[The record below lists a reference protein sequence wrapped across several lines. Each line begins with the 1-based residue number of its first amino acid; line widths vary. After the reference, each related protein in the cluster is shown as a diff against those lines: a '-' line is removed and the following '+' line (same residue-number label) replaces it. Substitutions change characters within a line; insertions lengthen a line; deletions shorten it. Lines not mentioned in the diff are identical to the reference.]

1 MSLAKSFSIS
11 LNGLTGTPIEV
22 EAEISSNL
30 PSFVIVGLP
39 DASLLE
45 SRDRVRSAITNTG
58 LKMPGQRV
66 TVNLSPTSV
75 PKRGSGFDL
84 AIAAAIMTASGE
96 FNAESVANQIHIGEL
111 GLDGSVRPVN
121 GVLPAL
127 LAAKAAGFKRA
138 IVPTA
143 NLREAQLVD
152 SFDAVGV
159 EHLEQVCR
167 IHGVDIAVRP
177 EVVSS
182 GPIETRHADIKSNG
196 DQKDFADIAGQS
208 TAIDAMVIAAAGGH
222 HMLMVG
228 PPGAGKT
235 MLAERLPTIL
245 PQLDLDSAL
254 ETTAIHSI
262 SKTKNFGT
270 VGVSD
275 LVELPP
281 FQAPHHS
288 CSLAALVGG
297 GSGSPLPGLIS
308 MANHGVLFLDEAP
321 EFKLAVLEALR
332 QPLESGEVI
341 LNRSGSSAKF
351 PARFQLV
358 MAANPCPCGRLFSPG
373 KTCVC
378 SPMQRIRYGSK
389 LSGPLLDRID
399 IRIGLQPA
407 THTEIAISRSGCTT
421 RTSAELKTQVISA
434 RAAAAD
440 RLSATPWQLNSR
452 IAGPYLRRNLMPSSN
467 AMQNLNRALSRGAI
481 SMRAYDR
488 CLRLAWSI
496 ADLAGHSSP
505 TKEDL
510 VKAVYFRGSDNPME
524 PMF

>member
-11 LNGLTGTPIEV
+11 LNGLSGTPIEV

-30 PSFVIVGLP
+30 PSFVLVGLP

-75 PKRGSGFDL
+75 PKQGSAFDL
-84 AIAAAIMTASGE
+84 AIASAIMAAAGE
-96 FNAESVANQIHIGEL
+96 FNPESVARHIHIGEL
-111 GLDGSVRPVN
+111 GLDGSIRPVN

-127 LAAKAAGFKRA
+127 LAARAAGFKVA
-138 IVPTA
+138 IVPAA
-143 NLREAQLVD
+143 NLSEAQLVD
-152 SFDAVGV
+152 SLDAVGV
-159 EHLEQVCR
+159 EHFEQVCR
-167 IHGVDIAVRP
+167 IHGADVAVRP
-177 EVVSS
+177 EMFSIEPKPTGQVSTQLNS
-182 GPIETRHADIKSNG
+182 E
-196 DQKDFADIAGQS
+196 QKDFLDIAGQDN
-208 TAIDAMVIAAAGGH
+208 AIEAMLIAAAGGH

-235 MLAERLPTIL
+235 MLAERLPSIL
-245 PQLDLDSAL
+245 PELDLTSAL

-262 SKTKNFGT
+262 SRTKNFGT
-270 VGVSD
+270 IGVTHLISA
-275 LVELPP
+275 PP
-281 FQAPHHS
+281 FQAPHHT
-288 CSLAALVGG
+288 CSVAALVGG
-297 GSGSPLPGLIS
+297 GSGTPMPGLIS

-332 QPLESGEVI
+332 QPLESGVVI
-341 LNRSGSSAKF
+341 LDRSGASAMF
-351 PARFQLV
+351 PARFQLI

-378 SPMQRIRYGSK
+378 SPIQRIRYSSK
-389 LSGPLLDRID
+389 LSAPLLDRID
-399 IRIGLQPA
+399 IRFGLQPA
-407 THTEIAISRSGCTT
+407 TPAQLAISRSEGAN
-421 RTSAELKTQVISA
+421 RTSADLKKLVIQA

-440 RLSATPWQLNSR
+440 RLSKTPWQINSR
-452 IAGPYLRRNLMPSSN
+452 ISGPYLRRNLMPSQKS
-467 AMQNLNRALSRGAI
+467 MQSLNRALEKGSI

-496 ADLAGHSSP
+496 ADLAGHQSP

-510 VKAVYFRGSDNPME
+510 AKAVYFRGSDNPME
-524 PMF
+524 PIF

>member
-11 LNGLTGTPIEV
+11 LNGLSGTPIEI

-30 PSFVIVGLP
+30 PSFILVGLP
-39 DASLLE
+39 DTSLLE
-45 SRDRVRSAITNTG
+45 ARDRVRSAITNTG

-75 PKRGSGFDL
+75 PKQGSGFDL
-84 AIAAAIMTASGE
+84 AIAAAIMTAAGE
-96 FNAESVANQIHIGEL
+96 FNAESVAQQIHIGEL
-111 GLDGSVRPVN
+111 GLDGSIRPVN

-127 LAAKAAGFKRA
+127 LAAKVAGFKSA
-138 IVPTA
+138 IVPAA
-143 NLREAQLVD
+143 NLREAQLVE
-152 SFDAVGV
+152 SFEAIGV
-159 EHLEQVCR
+159 EHFEQVCR

-177 EVVSS
+177 DVVS
-182 GPIETRHADIKSNG
+182 IEPNTTERVAIKSNA
-196 DQKDFADIAGQS
+196 DQKDFADVAGQD

-245 PQLDLDSAL
+245 PQLDLESAL

-270 VGVSD
+270 VGVTD
-275 LVELPP
+275 LINLPP
-281 FQAPHHS
+281 FQAPHHTS
-288 CSLAALVGG
+288 TVAALVGG
-297 GSGSPLPGLIS
+297 GSGSPMPGLIS

-321 EFKLAVLEALR
+321 EFKLSVLEALR

-341 LNRSGSSAKF
+341 LNRSGASARF

-373 KTCVC
+373 KTCIC
-378 SPMQRIRYGSK
+378 SPIQRIRYGSK

-399 IRIGLQPA
+399 IRFGLQPA
-407 THTEIAISRSGCTT
+407 TQTQMAISRGERAM
-421 RTSAELKTQVISA
+421 RTSAELKIEVINA

-440 RLSATPWQLNSR
+440 RLSKTPWQLNSR
-452 IAGPYLRRNLMPSSN
+452 IAGPYLRRNLMPSSG
-467 AMQNLNRALSRGAI
+467 AMQNLNRALSKGAI

-496 ADLAGHSSP
+496 ADLAGHTSP

-510 VKAVYFRGSDNPME
+510 AQAVYFRGSDNPME

>member
-11 LNGLTGTPIEV
+11 LNGLAGTPIEI

-30 PSFVIVGLP
+30 PSFVLVGLP

-45 SRDRVRSAITNTG
+45 SRDRVRSAITNSG

-75 PKRGSGFDL
+75 PKQGSGFDL
-84 AIAAAIMTASGE
+84 AIAAAIMAAAGE
-96 FNAESVANQIHIGEL
+96 FNAESVARHIHIGEL
-111 GLDGSVRPVN
+111 GLDGSIRPVS
-121 GVLPAL
+121 GILPAL
-127 LAAKAAGFKRA
+127 LSARAEGFTSA
-138 IVPTA
+138 IVPAA
-143 NLREAQLVD
+143 NLIEAQLVD
-152 SFDAVGV
+152 SFSAIGV
-159 EHLEQVCR
+159 DHFEEVCR
-167 IHGVDIAVRP
+167 IHGADIAVRP
-177 EVVSS
+177 DVVSTIAKPTGQFS
-182 GPIETRHADIKSNG
+182 SASTGEH
-196 DQKDFADIAGQS
+196 KDFADIAGQD
-208 TAIDAMVIAAAGGH
+208 TAIEAMLIAAAGGH

-235 MLAERLPTIL
+235 MLAERLPSIL

-254 ETTAIHSI
+254 ETTAVHSI
-262 SKTKNFGT
+262 SSNKGFGT
-270 VGVSD
+270 VGVAS
-275 LVELPP
+275 LITQPP
-281 FQAPHHS
+281 FQAPHHT
-288 CSLAALVGG
+288 CSAAALVGG
-297 GSGSPLPGLIS
+297 GSGSPKPGLIS

-321 EFKLAVLEALR
+321 EFKLTALEALR
-332 QPLESGEVI
+332 QPLESGEVV
-341 LNRSGSSAKF
+341 LNRSGATATF

-358 MAANPCPCGRLFSPG
+358 MAANPCPCGRLFSPA

-378 SPMQRIRYGSK
+378 SPIQRIRYASK

-399 IRIGLQPA
+399 IRFGLQPA
-407 THTEIAISRSGCTT
+407 TQAQIAISRSEGSL
-421 RTSAELKTQVISA
+421 RTSSELKLKVIEA

-440 RLSATPWQLNSR
+440 RLSNTQWQLNSR
-452 IAGPYLRRNLMPSSN
+452 VSGPYLRRNFMPPSN
-467 AMQNLNRALSRGAI
+467 AMLGLNRALDKGLI

-496 ADLAGHSSP
+496 ADLAGHATP

-510 VKAVYFRGSDNPME
+510 AQAIYFRGSDNPME